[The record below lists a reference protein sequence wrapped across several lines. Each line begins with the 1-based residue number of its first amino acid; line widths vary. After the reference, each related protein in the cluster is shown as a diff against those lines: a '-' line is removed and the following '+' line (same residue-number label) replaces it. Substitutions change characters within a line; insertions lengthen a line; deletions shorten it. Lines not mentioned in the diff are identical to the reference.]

1 MWILILSHKC
11 LSRHSN
17 ELLWRQVSILHM
29 TKHFQTEIEISICDR
44 GCCANVRFT
53 PALVTDRVS
62 VYIWINHTRLLL
74 LSGGTDSFRM
84 QNLYPDLDVY
94 FGMRKIITWTSTN
107 TWSGCTYCLMLIA
120 ETEMCVACIYLHVHI
135 LVCQY
140 RLIQQILSNS
150 SYSSHN

>member
-44 GCCANVRFT
+44 GCCAKVCLT
-53 PALVTDRVS
+53 PALVTDRVG
-62 VYIWINHTRLLL
+62 VYIWINHTGLLL

-135 LVCQY
+135 LVCTY

-150 SYSSHN
+150 LYSSHN